1 LRWLKNVA
9 QGCPQKVDEVSS
21 PLQGRSVVITR
32 SHDQNESLRRL
43 LEAQGAIVVEVPL
56 LAIAEPDDEGR
67 ERDTVLQRFHEF
79 DWIVVTSPNGAD
91 RVAPFLGAAIAAGDT
106 DHFPHIAV
114 VGAAT
119 ERSLNVSAHLVADPA
134 RADVLVEMFPEG
146 NGNVLVVQGNL
157 ADEVVEHGIG
167 SKGWAVTRVVAYRT
181 VQLQPDP
188 DKRDLAVS
196 ADVLLLASSSAASA
210 WCDAFGTSAPEVVV
224 AIGPSTAKR
233 ASALG
238 LHVTA
243 VAHEQS
249 LSALIETTSDVFEA
263 R

>member
-1 LRWLKNVA
+1 M
-9 QGCPQKVDEVSS
+9 SS

-91 RVAPFLGAAIAAGDT
+91 RVAPFLSAAIAAGDT

-157 ADEVVEHGIG
+157 ADELVEHGLG

-249 LSALIETTSDVFEA
+249 LSALIATTSDVFEA

>member
-1 LRWLKNVA
+1 
-9 QGCPQKVDEVSS
+9 VSS

-91 RVAPFLGAAIAAGDT
+91 RVAPFLSAAIAAGDT

-134 RADVLVEMFPEG
+134 RADVLVEIFPEG
-146 NGNVLVVQGNL
+146 NGNILVVQGNL

-196 ADVLLLASSSAASA
+196 ADALLLASSSAASA
-210 WCDAFGTSAPEVVV
+210 WCDAFGASAPEVVV
-224 AIGPSTAKR
+224 VIGPSTAKR